1 MDAMKPR
8 AFSLALTLLLALAGT
23 CAAASAQVL
32 PRIDPPADAK
42 QEPAAVR
49 KAELVSRSFQVG
61 ETERWALVHTPE
73 SAIRRDGLAP
83 EALAAAKGAPLVFVF
98 HGHGGTARQIAR
110 RAPVHRSWPEA
121 VVVYPQ
127 GLRTP
132 GALTD
137 PEGKRFGWQ
146 GDADA
151 QDGRDLAFV
160 DVMIE
165 QLGEELVLD
174 PRRLHATGHS
184 NGGGFTYLLWA
195 ERGREFASFAPSAAA
210 ATKTLRQAELAP
222 RPVLHFG
229 SPDDPLVRW
238 SWQQRTLDGLK
249 RLFDCG
255 AGEPWPAVDG
265 VVRFPSPSGAD
276 VFLLEHE
283 GGHRMWPELAE
294 VAVAFFQAHPLPADS
309 GAEILDG
316 GPGGDEQA
324 EERQREE
331 SEHSGGLPAEGLR
344 RRRAG

>member
-1 MDAMKPR
+1 MTRPLPVA
-8 AFSLALTLLLALAGT
+8 ALSAVLLSF
-23 CAAASAQVL
+23 CAAPAPAQ
-32 PRIDPPADAK
+32 DPPLAAIPD
-42 QEPAAVR
+42 PAVGAQSPRPV
-49 KAELVSRSFQVG
+49 VRSFPVG
-61 ETERWALVHTPE
+61 ELERHALVHLPLG
-73 SAIRRDGLAP
+73 AIRREGLSPEELVTAP
-83 EALAAAKGAPLVFVF
+83 AAPLVLVF

-110 RAPVHRSWPEA
+110 RAPVHERWPEA

-132 GALTD
+132 GSLTD

-146 GDADA
+146 KDADD

-160 DVMIE
+160 DVI
-165 QLGEELVLD
+165 LDTLSRELVLD

-184 NGGGFTYLLWA
+184 NGGGFSYLLWA
-195 ERGREFASFAPSAAA
+195 ERGERFASFAPSAAA
-210 ATKTLRQAELAP
+210 ATKSLREAELAP

-229 SPDDPLVRW
+229 SEDDPLVRW
-238 SWQQRTLDGLK
+238 AWQERTLDGLK

-255 AGEPWPAVDG
+255 EGEPWPAVDG

-276 VFLLEHE
+276 VFLLQHA

-309 GAEILDG
+309 GAEVLDG

-324 EERQREE
+324 EEREREE
-331 SEHSGGLPAEGLR
+331 GEHPGGQPADGLR